1 MSSVLIEI
9 FAILLLI
16 LINSLFSLSELA
28 VVSSRRFRLEQMARD
43 GDSGAAAALQ
53 LSKSPSRFLS
63 TVQIGIT
70 LIGILTG
77 AFGGATLA
85 GQLAIRLAGLPV
97 VGRYAETVSLIIIVS
112 IITFLSVV
120 LGELVPKRL
129 ALHSPE
135 RYAARLARPMR
146 FLSKL
151 ASPVVRLL
159 SATTDAV
166 VRLFGIR
173 GGGSDQLTEEEL
185 RLLLEQGAESGVID
199 ETEREMLEGVFRLG
213 DRPVRSMM
221 TSRPEVVWLDVGMD
235 EARLRAKI
243 EESRHSVF
251 PVAAGSL
258 DRIIGVVAARD
269 LLAESLSG
277 RPLDLRTLTR
287 DPLLMPDT
295 MPATAALERFRETG
309 THLALLFDEYGGIV
323 GLVTL
328 IDMLEAIVG
337 DLPTPEEIVE
347 PPVVRRADGS
357 WLVDALLTPDELIE
371 ALEFDRLPDEGQYQ
385 TLGGLLVYRMGRIP
399 TAGDYFDWEGYRF
412 EVVDMDGNRVDKVL
426 ISPLTDPSAGPDT
439 PGDPG

>member
-1 MSSVLIEI
+1 
-9 FAILLLI
+9 
-16 LINSLFSLSELA
+16 
-28 VVSSRRFRLEQMARD
+28 
-43 GDSGAAAALQ
+43 
-53 LSKSPSRFLS
+53 
-63 TVQIGIT
+63 
-70 LIGILTG
+70 
-77 AFGGATLA
+77 
-85 GQLAIRLAGLPV
+85 
-97 VGRYAETVSLIIIVS
+97 
-112 IITFLSVV
+112 
-120 LGELVPKRL
+120 
-129 ALHSPE
+129 
-135 RYAARLARPMR
+135 
-146 FLSKL
+146 
-151 ASPVVRLL
+151 
-159 SATTDAV
+159 
-166 VRLFGIR
+166 LFGIR

-426 ISPLTDPSAGPDT
+426 ISPLTDPSAGPDA
-439 PGDPG
+439 PGDSG